1 MNRSALID
9 RIQILFSQ
17 NRIQEARN
25 LLESFIENNPDDYM
39 VRFLLAHAY
48 LAEGENDK
56 CRQIVVMLQEEDA
69 DDMDVLQLSTRVDLA
84 DEYFTKAESKCEIL
98 IESAPEESD
107 AYMLMSQ
114 ILIGQRRYDKAKFYI
129 DKALEFD
136 AENVDALNIKIHIDQ
151 FLGKKQ
157 TKTTVKHA
165 LDLDPENPFTIA
177 NHGLQ
182 LLNEGKQKEA
192 MDRIK
197 IALDIDPNNPIAQY
211 AMVEAL
217 KSKFWIYRMFYKY
230 KVMTARLTAN
240 GSWGVIIG
248 IYIAYR
254 ILHSVAD
261 NNPEWQ
267 FILYPLVYFIAFLFL
282 MTWLVDAF
290 MNMYLL
296 SNKYGQALLS
306 DDQKKSAQ
314 YCGIAFLAAILMGT
328 VYWLYDS
335 EQFLYGMIM
344 SIALMIPLASFLHP
358 VKESNQTTTK
368 YYTFALVGLALMTLI
383 FNSGALFGL
392 FILAVFVYQWII
404 NGILIK
410 ENSRVID

>member
-17 NRIQEARN
+17 NRTKEAKT
-25 LLESFIENNPDDYM
+25 LLQSFLENNPDDYM
-39 VRFLLAHAY
+39 ARFFLAHVY

-56 CRQIVVMLQEEDA
+56 CRLLVDMLQEEEA

-84 DEYFTKAESKCEIL
+84 DEYYTKAESKCEIL
-98 IESAPEESD
+98 IESAPEESE

-114 ILIGQRRYDKAKFYI
+114 ILIGQRRYDKAKYYI

-136 AENVDALNIKIHIDQ
+136 AENVEALNIKIHIDKY
-151 FLGKKQ
+151 LGVEQ
-157 TKTTVKHA
+157 TESTVKHA
-165 LDLDPENPFTIA
+165 LDIDPENPFTIA

-182 LLNEGKQKEA
+182 LLNDGKQKEA

-197 IALDIDPNNPIAQY
+197 VALDIDPNNPIAQY

-217 KSKFWIYRMFYKY
+217 KSRFWIYRMFYKY

-240 GSWGVIIG
+240 GSWGFIIG

-254 ILHSVAD
+254 ILHNVAD
-261 NNPEWQ
+261 KNPDWQ

-296 SNKYGQALLS
+296 TNKYGQALLS
-306 DDQKKSAQ
+306 AEQKKSAQ
-314 YCGIAFLAAILMGT
+314 YCAIAFFVAIMMG
-328 VYWLYDS
+328 VSYWMFGTDQL
-335 EQFLYGMIM
+335 LYGTIM

-358 VKESNQTTTK
+358 VKESNKTTTK
-368 YYTFALVGLALMTLI
+368 YYTIALIGIALMAFI
-383 FNSGALFGL
+383 FNSGALFSL
-392 FILAVFVYQWII
+392 FALAVFAYQWVI

-410 ENSRVID
+410 ENARVMD